1 MITMNVIT
9 IAMKIVIMIS
19 IPDIIIV
26 IIIII
31 IIIKKENLI
40 FDKKL
45 NSFFLNKST
54 LFVYLLSL
62 NSIYKISSLLY
73 L

>member
-31 IIIKKENLI
+31 IIKKENLI

-45 NSFFLNKST
+45 KSFFLNKST

-73 L
+73 P